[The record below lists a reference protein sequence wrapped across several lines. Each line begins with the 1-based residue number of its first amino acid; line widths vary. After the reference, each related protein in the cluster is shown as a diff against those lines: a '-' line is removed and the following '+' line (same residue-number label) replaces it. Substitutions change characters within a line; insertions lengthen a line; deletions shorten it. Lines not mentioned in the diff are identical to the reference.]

1 MGSVPVPLNSLL
13 VSSFMF
19 SPSLSIVSVAAP
31 FSKPMQTR
39 GSTWF
44 SRTPCAHEV
53 LLYGGSEPRRGVM
66 TDGAPQ
72 PHHIRGPDGG
82 ICVSLELATHGFQD
96 NAHTHSGFFVRLFW
110 FVQFCVQVWFGCRSL
125 DGLLLSIV
133 HPLLLYLAVRQ
144 VSTPLR
150 ARGSYDRS

>member
-1 MGSVPVPLNSLL
+1 MPLLSLVSLYIYGFFSICQQTAYEIGVRLLVSEMFIRVRLNSLL

-19 SPSLSIVSVAAP
+19 SPSLSIVSFAAP

-72 PHHIRGPDGG
+72 PQHIRGPDGG
-82 ICVSLELATHGFQD
+82 ICVSLELATHGFQE

-110 FVQFCVQVWFGCRSL
+110 FVQFCVQV
-125 DGLLLSIV
+125 
-133 HPLLLYLAVRQ
+133 
-144 VSTPLR
+144 
-150 ARGSYDRS
+150 